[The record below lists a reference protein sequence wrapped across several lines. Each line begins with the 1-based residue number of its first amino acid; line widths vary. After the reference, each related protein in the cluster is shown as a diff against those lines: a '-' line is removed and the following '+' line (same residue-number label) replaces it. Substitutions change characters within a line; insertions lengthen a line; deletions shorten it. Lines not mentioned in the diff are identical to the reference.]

1 MNRIATAL
9 LAVASCAFAVV
20 LFLVPSP
27 RMALPAVHAGKAPA
41 AEVTVDYPRTG
52 SIFPPEITPP
62 TFLWHDPSESADRWN
77 IDVSFADGS
86 APLHFESTGDKMSL
100 GEIDPRTVAPVN
112 ELPQLPPG
120 LEDAH
125 SWIPDAAAW
134 EQIKKHSVSAPAT
147 VAISG
152 FRQSDS
158 STLLS
163 AGKTVITTSK
173 DPVGAPIFYRD
184 VPLMPSEVERG
195 VIKPLAPAAIPLIK
209 WRLRDIGQP
218 ESRVVLEKIH
228 TCANCHSFSLDG
240 KTMGMDMDGP
250 QNDKGL
256 YALVDIKPQ
265 MTIDTKD
272 MVNWDPS
279 GERHYAFNRVAFMS
293 QVSPTGKYVLTM
305 VTRPDRPT
313 VSNAY
318 VANFK
323 DYRFLQVF
331 YPARGILVW
340 LDRATSERHP
350 LPGADDPDYVQTNG
364 VWSPDEKYVV
374 FARAKA
380 REPYPVGA
388 KLATYAN
395 DPNELQI
402 QYDLY
407 RVPFN
412 GGRGGKAE
420 PILGASNNGMSNSF
434 PKVSPDG
441 RWIVFVQCRNGELMR
456 PDSQLYIVPA
466 QGGKA
471 RRLNAN
477 MSPMNSWHSWS
488 PNGRWLVFSSKSR
501 GPYTKMFLTH
511 IDEQGNDSPAIL
523 IDNTTAS
530 NRAVNIPE
538 FVNIAPDQMQHIATP
553 AVDMYKLFDR
563 ANDLANKGRLQE
575 AVDAWTALAA
585 SYPDDARIRNN
596 LGTVLDLIGRPGEA
610 VDQYEKALQINPAFS
625 RVHRNLALAL
635 MRTGRTEEALHH
647 FQLALEVYPELAEL
661 HNNYAHALSKAG
673 HLSEAKDEFAK
684 VIELD
689 PGNAEAHNNLGIALA
704 MQGQMDEATKNFSQ
718 AIALKPDFT
727 EAHINLGKAL
737 AFGNKALSPDQA
749 AKAEK
754 EFKAAIAI
762 DAINADAMDNLGSLY
777 RQQGKGPDA
786 EHYFNLAIECSP
798 TLIKAYV
805 DLSDLLASESRRS
818 EADAVLQ
825 KALQIDPENRE
836 LQSHRE
842 QLKTPGSGTP

>member
-1 MNRIATAL
+1 MNRIAAAV
-9 LAVASCAFAVV
+9 LAVASCAIPVV
-20 LFLVPSP
+20 LFIVPSP
-27 RMALPAVHAGKAPA
+27 RMALPAVHASKAA
-41 AEVTVDYPRTG
+41 AADITVDYPRTG

-62 TFLWHDPSESADRWN
+62 TFLWHDAVTSADRWS

-112 ELPQLPPG
+112 ELPQLTPE
-120 LEDAH
+120 LADAH
-125 SWIPDAAAW
+125 SWRPDTAAW
-134 EQIKKHSVSAPAT
+134 EQIKKHSVAAPAT
-147 VAISG
+147 VVISG
-152 FRQSDS
+152 FRQADS
-158 STLLS
+158 AAHLS
-163 AGKTVITTSK
+163 VGKTAIQTSS

-195 VIKPLAPAAIPLIK
+195 VIKPLAPAAIPLIQ
-209 WRLRDIGQP
+209 WRLRNIGQL

-256 YALVDIKPQ
+256 YALVGIKPQ
-265 MTIDTKD
+265 MSIDTKD

-279 GERHYAFNRVAFMS
+279 QEKHFAFNRVAFMS
-293 QVSPTGKYVLTM
+293 QVSPTGNYVLTM

-364 VWSPDEKYVV
+364 VWSPDEKFVV

-380 REPYPVGA
+380 REPYPAGVKMA
-388 KLATYAN
+388 AYAN

-412 GGRGGKAE
+412 QGRGGKAE

-456 PDSQLYIVPA
+456 PDSQLYIVPS

-477 MSPMNSWHSWS
+477 MFPMNSWHSWS

-523 IDNTTAS
+523 IDNATAS

-538 FVNIAPDQMQHIATP
+538 FVNIAPDEMQHIATP

-563 ANDLANKGRLQE
+563 ANELAVKGHLQE
-575 AVDAWTALAA
+575 AVEAWAALAA
-585 SYPDDARIRNN
+585 SYPDDALIRNN
-596 LGTVLDLIGRPGEA
+596 LGTVLDRTGRPGEA
-610 VDQYEKALQINPAFS
+610 AQQYEKALQINPAYS

-635 MRTGRTEEALHH
+635 MRTGETEEALHH
-647 FQLALEVYPELAEL
+647 FQLALEVYPELTEL
-661 HNNYAHALSKAG
+661 HNNYAHALTQAG
-673 HLSEAKDEFAK
+673 HLSEARDEFAK
-684 VIELD
+684 IIELD
-689 PGNAEAHNNLGIALA
+689 PTSAEAHNNLGIALA
-704 MQGQMDEATKNFSQ
+704 MQGQIDEAAKHF
-718 AIALKPDFT
+718 AKAVELKPDFV
-727 EAHINLGKAL
+727 EAHVNLGKAL
-737 AFGNKALSPDQA
+737 GFGSNEISADQA
-749 AKAEK
+749 AKAEQ

-762 DAINADAMDNLGSLY
+762 EPLDADAMDNLGSLY

-786 EHYFNLAIECSP
+786 EHFFNLAIECAP

-825 KALQIDPENRE
+825 KALQIDPNNRE

-842 QLKTPGSGTP
+842 QLKVPVASTP